1 MKPPDPSYARNGSNA
16 KLVWD
21 YSVDKQGELAGVIF
35 SVLYKSAYKKILVKQ
50 NGIVVNPSETPFAYK
65 GRVTMEGNASLV
77 IKNVTPQDNTKFKCE
92 IVPVSGQ
99 TIEDTVQLIV
109 TGMYC

>member
-1 MKPPDPSYARNGSNA
+1 M
-16 KLVWD
+16 
-21 YSVDKQGELAGVIF
+21 DKQGELAGVIF
-35 SVLYKSAYKKILVKQ
+35 SVLHNNAYKKILVKQ

-77 IKNVTPQDNTKFKCE
+77 IKNVTPQDNTNFRCE
-92 IVPVSGQ
+92 LVPNSGQ
-99 TIEDTVQLIV
+99 IIDDTVQLIV